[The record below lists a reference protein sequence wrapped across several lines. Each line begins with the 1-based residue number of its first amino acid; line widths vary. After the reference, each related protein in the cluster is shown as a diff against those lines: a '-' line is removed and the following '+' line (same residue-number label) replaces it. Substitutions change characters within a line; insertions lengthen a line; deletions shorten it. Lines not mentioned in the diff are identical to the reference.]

1 MGHRLRYTKGCP
13 AFGQLP
19 LPAFSLAFTDA
30 LLQVRLS
37 TGMSTVVYLKTDI
50 AEFVDS
56 WEKLLQE
63 SADDDTKTLFIGR
76 RVVRVKERQQ
86 VGFLAYRCLT
96 SIHVEHAAR
105 LFQR

>member
-37 TGMSTVVYLKTDI
+37 TGMSTVVYLKTDVT
-50 AEFVDS
+50 EFVDS

-96 SIHVEHAAR
+96 STHV
-105 LFQR
+105 